1 MFNVLL
7 TSVGRRSY
15 LVKYF
20 QDALN
25 GCGFVHAANSTS
37 QNPAFR
43 IADKYT
49 VTPLIY
55 SNDYIPFLLDYC
67 QKNEIKL
74 IVPLFDADLPILAL
88 NANLFAEVGVF
99 VLVSDMEVVNCCNDK
114 WETASF
120 LTKNGIAHP
129 KTFIELDS
137 ALTALTSGD
146 LMFPVII
153 KPRRGMGS
161 LGIFEAGCVEE
172 LSILYRK
179 AENIVL
185 SSYIQYEAKQDKSH
199 IIIQQKINGAEYHLD
214 VINDLNGAYQNTI
227 VKKKLAMRS
236 GETDCAQIITNS
248 DLHDMGRKLSMLLK
262 HKGNLDVDVLQDSGT
277 SLVLEMN
284 ARFGGGYP
292 FSHVAG
298 VDLPKAIIRW
308 LQGLAVDKNELLT
321 AIPGTIAHKDIEI
334 VPISF

>member
-15 LVKYF
+15 MVKYF

-43 IADKYT
+43 IADKFT

-55 SNDYIPFLLDYC
+55 SDDYIPFLLDYC
-67 QKNEIKL
+67 KNNEIKL

-88 NANLFAEVGVF
+88 NKDLFAEVGAF
-99 VLVSDMEVVNCCNDK
+99 VLVSDMKVIDCCNDK
-114 WETASF
+114 WETSNF

-137 ALTALTSGD
+137 AITALKKGD
-146 LMFPVII
+146 LVFPVII

-161 LGIFEAGCVEE
+161 IGVFEAECVEE
-172 LSILYRK
+172 LIILHHK
-179 AENIVL
+179 AENVAL
-185 SSYIQYEAKQDKSH
+185 RSYVRFEAKQDKNH
-199 IIIQQKINGAEYHLD
+199 ILIQQKINGAEYHLD
-214 VINDLNGAYQNTI
+214 VINDLNGIYQNTI
-227 VKKKLAMRS
+227 VKKKLAMRA
-236 GETDCAQIITNS
+236 GETDCAQVITNS
-248 DLHDMGRKLSMLLK
+248 GLQDVGRKLSMLLK
-262 HKGNLDVDVLQDSGT
+262 HKGNLDVDVLQEAET

-284 ARFGGGYP
+284 VRFGGGYP
-292 FSHVAG
+292 FSHIAG
-298 VDLPKAIIRW
+298 IDLPKAIIRW
-308 LQGLAVDKNELLT
+308 LQGLAADKNELFT
-321 AIPGTIAHKDIEI
+321 AVPGTIAHKDIEI
-334 VPISF
+334 VPISV

>member
-25 GCGFVHAANSTS
+25 GCGLVHAANSTS

-55 SNDYIPFLLDYC
+55 SDDYIPFLLNYC
-67 QKNEIKL
+67 QNNEIKL
-74 IVPLFDADLPILAL
+74 IIPLFDADLPILAL
-88 NANLFAEVGVF
+88 NRDLFTEIGVF
-99 VLVSDMEVVNCCNDK
+99 VFVSDIEVIDHCNDK
-114 WETASF
+114 WKTANF
-120 LTKNGIAHP
+120 LTKNEIAHP

-137 ALTALTSGD
+137 ALTALTKGD
-146 LMFPVII
+146 LVFPVII

-161 LGIFEAGCVEE
+161 IGVFEAECVEE

-179 AENIVL
+179 VENIAL
-185 SSYIQYEAKQDKSH
+185 ASYIRYEAKQDKNHSL
-199 IIIQQKINGAEYHLD
+199 IQQKINGTEYHLD
-214 VINDLNGAYQNTI
+214 VINDSNGIYQNTI
-227 VKKKLAMRS
+227 VKKKLTMRA
-236 GETDCAQIITNS
+236 GETDCAQVITNS
-248 DLHDMGRKLSMLLK
+248 VLQDIGRKLSILLK
-262 HKGNLDVDVLQDSGT
+262 HKGNLDVDVLQGT
-277 SLVLEMN
+277 DAPIVLEMN

-292 FSHVAG
+292 FSHIAG

-321 AIPGTIAHKDIEI
+321 AIPETIAHKDIE
-334 VPISF
+334 VVLISV